1 MGGNVCMNINYVV
14 YVKPE
19 KYALLNDQERY
30 QVARLVGQLN
40 QTLFDPENAP
50 TLLLG
55 PGRWGTSTPSLG
67 VPVNFSEIDNIAAL
81 AEVSFETA
89 GMMPEL
95 SFGSHFFQDLVEAN
109 VFYLAVLP
117 QITTNYFSL
126 ELIERKRNI
135 FIKLL
140 PQHYRWADVIQVYD
154 FSQERMTL
162 FSDITS
168 QKILCIC
175 LACRP

>member
-1 MGGNVCMNINYVV
+1 MGGNVCMNIKYIV

-19 KYALLNDQERY
+19 RYALLSDQERY

-67 VPVNFSEIDNIAAL
+67 VPVNFSEIDNIVAL

-117 QITTNYFSL
+117 HIPTNYYNQALL
-126 ELIERKRNI
+126 ESRRNQ

-154 FSQERMTL
+154 FSNEKMTL
-162 FSDITS
+162 FSDITT
-168 QKILCIC
+168 QKILCMN
-175 LACRP
+175 LPE